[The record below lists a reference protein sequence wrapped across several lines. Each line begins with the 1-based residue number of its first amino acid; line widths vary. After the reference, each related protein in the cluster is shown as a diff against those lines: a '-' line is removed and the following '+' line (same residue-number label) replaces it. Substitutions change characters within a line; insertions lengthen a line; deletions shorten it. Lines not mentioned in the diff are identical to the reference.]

1 MTPVSDKAFAV
12 MAVCPEAKKY
22 YGITVDY
29 LRRVPI
35 NSYGLSRLT
44 KTRLKERDMTL
55 KECTEAPSLILN
67 IQDAHIAKANNSFFA
82 PVVL

>member
-29 LRRVPI
+29 LRK
-35 NSYGLSRLT
+35 NAYKLCGLSKSTRT
-44 KTRLKERDMTL
+44 K
-55 KECTEAPSLILN
+55 PSVRGMPLS
-67 IQDAHIAKANNSFFA
+67 AFMA
-82 PVVL
+82 V